1 MKIIAING
9 SPRKRNNS
17 MELLQKWI
25 DGVKSVA
32 SDADVEQINLYDL
45 KYTGCRSC
53 FACKVVGSKFYG
65 TCPIRDD
72 AHDLLAKIRE
82 ADAVAIVAPI
92 YFNDINAYTKCLL
105 ERMEFSVETYSGNIL
120 TKKAVDFTMLYSMN
134 CTHEQAEKYRL
145 FERLELEEYII
156 GMFYRLPARRVI
168 AYNSYQMDYSK
179 YESALVDIASKEKQ
193 RKEQFPKDLQSA
205 FDTGASVACDINT
218 GGRKAGDVKY
228 EPQY

>member
-1 MKIIAING
+1 M
-9 SPRKRNNS
+9 
-17 MELLQKWI
+17 
-25 DGVKSVA
+25 
-32 SDADVEQINLYDL
+32 
-45 KYTGCRSC
+45 
-53 FACKVVGSKFYG
+53 GSKFYG